1 MLTIIMGRTC
11 SGKSTIVKEL
21 KKYGF
26 HLILTTTTRP
36 KREKEI
42 QNVDY
47 HFVSEEEFLEKID
60 QNYFAEYKVYKTE
73 LGIWYYG
80 SARED
85 IESAGEKDIIILTPE
100 GYRDVVKEYPSLE
113 YRLVYIYANNQTI
126 KNRLMKRGDKKE
138 EAERRIKQDY
148 QDFKGVENLADRIVY
163 NNENDEFSD
172 VVDKLRSYLEENS

>member
-47 HFVSEEEFLEKID
+47 HFVSEEEFLEK
-60 QNYFAEYKVYKTE
+60 N
-73 LGIWYYG
+73 
-80 SARED
+80 
-85 IESAGEKDIIILTPE
+85 
-100 GYRDVVKEYPSLE
+100 
-113 YRLVYIYANNQTI
+113 
-126 KNRLMKRGDKKE
+126 
-138 EAERRIKQDY
+138 
-148 QDFKGVENLADRIVY
+148 
-163 NNENDEFSD
+163 
-172 VVDKLRSYLEENS
+172 